1 MRIKD
6 KITKQIFN
14 VSSQS
19 IIEQMLSNPKRYE
32 EVKKGVENKTTPLTS
47 DSIQNKENKE

>member
-1 MRIKD
+1 MKIKD

-19 IIEQMLSNPKRYE
+19 IINQMLSNSKRY
-32 EVKKGVENKTTPLTS
+32 VEIKEQGNSNPVPDTTLEL
-47 DSIQNKENKE
+47 DENKEK